1 MTINELE
8 QGIRNLIATQPM
20 VTTGPS
26 GEVVSGVLSLIDA
39 FRNLDFKLQTYQSPD
54 ILKFNLTGEVQK
66 LEANFTNMVCSVL
79 QERGINIM
87 LYIPRSQTAFGPM
100 VNQYGVVSASP
111 DPSMMMGQMM
121 YNSGIL
127 PQNQNMMS
135 QQPTMAPMGA
145 YSQMQPQMQG
155 VAMQY
160 PPRQQRAHAPVFPG
174 YESPAKQAVR
184 VEPQMT
190 SAPQKVRSA
199 PQAKIKSVP
208 KPNPV
213 NEVVKTSRAQVEE
226 PAQASEPSPAEMLM
240 GAFDSDVGA
249 GKGKAAGRD
258 YLMELLKK

>member
-26 GEVVSGVLSLIDA
+26 GDVVNGVLSLIDA
-39 FRNLDFKLQTYQSPD
+39 FRNFNFKLQTYPSPD
-54 ILKFNLTGEVQK
+54 ALKFNLTGEIQK
-66 LEANFTNMVCSVL
+66 LEANFTNMVINVL

-87 LYIPRSQTAFGPM
+87 LYVPRNQTAFGPM
-100 VNQYGVVSASP
+100 VNQYGVVGASP

-121 YNSGIL
+121 YNSGVL
-127 PQNQNMMS
+127 PQNQNMMA
-135 QQPTMAPMGA
+135 QPTMAPMGA
-145 YSQMQPQMQG
+145 YNHMQPQMQG

-174 YESPAKQAVR
+174 YESPKQAVR
-184 VEPQMT
+184 LEPQT
-190 SAPQKVRSA
+190 SAGPQGVRSA
-199 PQAKIKSVP
+199 PQSKVSAAP
-208 KPNPV
+208 KTNPI
-213 NEVVKTSRAQVEE
+213 NEVVKTAKAPVEE
-226 PAQASEPSPAEMLM
+226 APAAKEPSAAEMLM
-240 GAFDSDVGA
+240 GAFDGDVGA

>member
-20 VTTGPS
+20 ITAGPS
-26 GEVVSGVLSLIDA
+26 GEVVTGVLSLIDA
-39 FRNLDFKLQTYQSPD
+39 FRNLDFKLQTYSSPD

-87 LYIPRSQTAFGPM
+87 LYIPRNQTAFGPM
-100 VNQYGVVSASP
+100 VNQFGVVSASP

-127 PQNQNMMS
+127 PQNQNMMP
-135 QQPTMAPMGA
+135 QPTMAPMGA
-145 YSQMQPQMQG
+145 YNQMQPQMQG

-174 YESPAKQAVR
+174 YESPKQAVR
-184 VEPQMT
+184 VEPQVAG
-190 SAPQKVRSA
+190 APQKVRSA
-199 PQAKIKSVP
+199 PQSKVKIAP
-208 KPNPV
+208 KPNAI
-213 NEVVKTSRAQVEE
+213 NEVVKTSKAPVEE
-226 PAQASEPSPAEMLM
+226 SASAEPSAAEMLM